1 MRREL
6 LIDRE
11 AEFDAIQDLA
21 EKFKEKYPDVHAG
34 NSLVVMVSPDYSAT
48 AAMHLAHELSYEGE
62 MCPII
67 CIDVPYPDEDVMP
80 YRLKAIKRAM
90 SLPLYNNVI
99 FVEAGVI
106 RGGNY
111 TWLKSV
117 FRIYNVI
124 TTTLF
129 ENIGSKFKSDVVSSY
144 YDDNT
149 MDLTFYYER
158 YNKHWKGGL

>member
-48 AAMHLAHELSYEGE
+48 AAMHLAHELSFEGE

-67 CIDVPYPDEDVMP
+67 CIDVPYPDEDVTP
-80 YRLKAIKRAM
+80 FQYKALEKLLT
-90 SLPLYNNVI
+90 LPHYDNVI

-117 FRIYNVI
+117 FSVYNVI

-129 ENIGSKFKSDVVSSY
+129 ENIGSAFKSDVVSSY